1 MEEDNL
7 TIAEA
12 AEFYGERVDEQKELE
27 DGTEVPAHGEALVVD
42 DAAELLTTVQQVEMG
57 VDLTDDGEGVT
68 DEEREAMAEAAAN
81 VVTSV
86 FVLAHERDLDL
97 AETIGEQMDFIEAM
111 MEFNEAAEDAD
122 GEAEMRAAMDEH
134 LTEEMME
141 MMGVA
146 QQPTIGSNVDADEYD
161 GDTRAFQ

>member
-1 MEEDNL
+1 
-7 TIAEA
+7 
-12 AEFYGERVDEQKELE
+12 
-27 DGTEVPAHGEALVVD
+27 VPAHGEALVVD

-68 DEEREAMAEAAAN
+68 NEEREAMAEAAAN

-86 FVLAHERDLDL
+86 FVLAHERDLAL

-161 GDTRAFQ
+161 SEQRAFQ